1 VICTNGEITAIPLQY
16 LNKAHWSTHPNH
28 TPEAIYNYASHP
40 TREMKHRIARLLDQV
55 ILCWAKTIPQVP
67 NLKVKYSQNI
77 LSGYYK
83 FSESECNLAINYF
96 NETNQGIDT
105 VD

>member
-1 VICTNGEITAIPLQY
+1 
-16 LNKAHWSTHPNH
+16 
-28 TPEAIYNYASHP
+28 
-40 TREMKHRIARLLDQV
+40 MKHRIARLLDQV

-67 NLKVKYSQNI
+67 NSKVKYSQNI

-83 FSESECNLAINYF
+83 FAESKCNLAINEF
-96 NETNQGIDT
+96 NEANRGINT

>member
-1 VICTNGEITAIPLQY
+1 VLG
-16 LNKAHWSTHPNH
+16 
-28 TPEAIYNYASHP
+28 
-40 TREMKHRIARLLDQV
+40 
-55 ILCWAKTIPQVP
+55 KTIPQVP

-83 FSESECNLAINYF
+83 FSESECNLAINDF

>member
-1 VICTNGEITAIPLQY
+1 
-16 LNKAHWSTHPNH
+16 
-28 TPEAIYNYASHP
+28 
-40 TREMKHRIARLLDQV
+40 MKHRIARQLDQV

-83 FSESECNLAINYF
+83 FSESECNLAVNDLQIK
-96 NETNQGIDT
+96 NQGIDT